1 MVFWKQKPRWQI
13 NEPCGETETRA
24 IMKRTGR
31 KKEWS
36 IVLFCVSILVLL
48 PPVLSLFDRSEFNLG
63 LPKAYV
69 FLFGFWAFVIFAIA
83 WGAREAPPIKSDP
96 NSNDDAALLDGKGGT

>member
-1 MVFWKQKPRWQI
+1 
-13 NEPCGETETRA
+13 
-24 IMKRTGR
+24 MKRSGR

-36 IVLFCVSILVLL
+36 IVLFCVGILVLL
-48 PPVLSLFDRSEFNLG
+48 PPVLTLFDRSEFILG

-83 WGAREAPPIKSDP
+83 CGAKQSSPVKSDS
-96 NSNDDAALLDGKGGT
+96 NSNDNAALLDGKGGT